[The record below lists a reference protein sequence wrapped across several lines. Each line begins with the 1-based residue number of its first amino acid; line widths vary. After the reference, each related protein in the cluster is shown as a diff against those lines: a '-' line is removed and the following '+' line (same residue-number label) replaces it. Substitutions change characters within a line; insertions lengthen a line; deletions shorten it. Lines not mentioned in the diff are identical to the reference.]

1 MFGQEVTGIYPT
13 PITLFYHLSALFSV
27 NLCFCLLILWLPYL
41 FTDCGNDVVFALETG
56 CVGEFMGKL
65 NCSGQLPSKK
75 KHWVKDCTCCLS
87 HIQYGRCITD
97 THMRFWHHVK
107 GGLPVS
113 VNCIRANNNTSQ
125 GGHVHPCILEGGIL
139 CSLCTIVSYLW
150 CLHCRKKISY
160 LIFGTSE
167 ERF

>member
-1 MFGQEVTGIYPT
+1 MKGYNKQQLMRLWVLMKCLVRRSQAFT
-13 PITLFYHLSALFSV
+13 PHRSP
-27 NLCFCLLILWLPYL
+27 CFTTCLPCFLLICASVFWLCDYRIYL
-41 FTDCGNDVVFALETG
+41 QTGNDVVIALEAG

-75 KHWVKDCTCCLS
+75 HWVKDCTCCLT

-113 VNCIRANNNTSQ
+113 VNCICANNNTSQ
-125 GGHVHPCILEGGIL
+125 GGHVHPRILEGGIL
-139 CSLCTIVSYLW
+139 CSLCTIVS
-150 CLHCRKKISY
+150 
-160 LIFGTSE
+160 
-167 ERF
+167 